1 MIGKTLLEIRD
12 LKVSY
17 GLGESLNTVLDGFN
31 LEVRQEEIFALVG
44 GSGCGKSTAALAI
57 FRLLNPQA
65 KIEAGKIVY
74 NDVDLLKTSNEYMR
88 KVRGEEI
95 SIIFQEPLS
104 ALNPVFNVGYQMSEI
119 LKFHTNLDKD
129 KFYPKMIELLKMV
142 GIPSPERVISY
153 YPHQLSGGMRQRV
166 VIAMAVSV
174 NPKLIIADEPTSN
187 LDVTLQVQILDL
199 FKKLKQDLGLSIL
212 LITHDLGIV
221 ENIAD
226 RVCIIKD
233 GRVIEE
239 NITQILLR
247 CPEKDYT
254 KQLILSSNYADSSKD
269 ER

>member
-1 MIGKTLLEIRD
+1 MIGKTLLQISD

-31 LEVRQEEIFALVG
+31 LEIREQEILALVG

-65 KIEAGKIVY
+65 KIERGRILY
-74 NDVDLLKTSNEYMR
+74 RGIDLLKTSSEYMR
-88 KVRGEEI
+88 KIRGKEV

-104 ALNPVFNVGYQMSEI
+104 ALNPVFNVGYQMSEV
-119 LKFHTNLDKD
+119 LKFHTDLDKD
-129 KFYPKMIELLKMV
+129 KFYPKMVDLLRMV
-142 GIPSPERVISY
+142 GIPSPERVVGC

-174 NPKLIIADEPTSN
+174 SPKLIIADEPTSN

-199 FKKLKQDLGLSIL
+199 FRKLKQDLGLSIL

-221 ENIAD
+221 EDIAD
-226 RVCIIKD
+226 RVCIIE
-233 GRVIEE
+233 GGQVIEE

-247 CPEKDYT
+247 CPEKNYT
-254 KQLILSSNYADSSKD
+254 KQLIVSSSYGELTD